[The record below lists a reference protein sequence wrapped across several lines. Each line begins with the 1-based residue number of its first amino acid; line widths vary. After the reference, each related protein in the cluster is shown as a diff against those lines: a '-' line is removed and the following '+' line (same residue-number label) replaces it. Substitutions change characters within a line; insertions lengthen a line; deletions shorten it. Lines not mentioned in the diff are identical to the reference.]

1 MGEIFGIGIEELLF
15 IGILIALLFGP
26 ESIPKIARGAG
37 KLLNRLFRSPLY
49 KEGQQLRKQI
59 RDIPTALARLAELE
73 DLQKNLNSE
82 IKDLKAAMNVD
93 SDGKLSETIASLKD
107 AARVERPAESTASA
121 ATPVPS
127 APAESAGTDSAAAKQ
142 AEPALPAPQTPSP
155 ATPPE
160 KQPDATD

>member
-1 MGEIFGIGIEELLF
+1 MGEIFGFGIEELLF

-49 KEGQQLRKQI
+49 KEGQQIRKQI

-107 AARVERPAESTASA
+107 ATRIERPAEPPASA
-121 ATPVPS
+121 ATPAS
-127 APAESAGTDSAAAKQ
+127 APTESTDADSAAARQ
-142 AEPALPAPQTPSP
+142 AEPVLPSTQTPSSAP
-155 ATPPE
+155 PPE